1 MSETITDH
9 LIMKDDVA
17 AVRAEM
23 SVMRVDIAAIK
34 VELLEL
40 RRQFEKLT
48 WLGGIPVVLK
58 LLFCSPLCNESHL
71 QNPNGTSRAKYS
83 DLIFGDVS
91 ASDTSSGHLQHF

>member
-9 LIMKDDVA
+9 LTMKNDVA

-48 WLGGIPVVLK
+48 
-58 LLFCSPLCNESHL
+58 
-71 QNPNGTSRAKYS
+71 
-83 DLIFGDVS
+83 
-91 ASDTSSGHLQHF
+91 